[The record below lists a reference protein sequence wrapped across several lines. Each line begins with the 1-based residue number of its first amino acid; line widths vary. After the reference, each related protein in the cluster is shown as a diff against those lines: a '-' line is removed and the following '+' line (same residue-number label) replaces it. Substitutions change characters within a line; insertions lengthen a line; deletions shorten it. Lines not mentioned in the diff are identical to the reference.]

1 MLWFCST
8 DLHMFCAS
16 SVCWE
21 TAFTTWALRVY
32 LENDSIPM
40 GFGVFYPMR
49 YIDRGEVFQ
58 TFYGSGQESV
68 WLDGNFDGELVL
80 QHGLAHVLRQLR
92 LLGDGVYHLGGKI
105 FVLRHVV
112 FQL

>member
-1 MLWFCST
+1 MK
-8 DLHMFCAS
+8 
-16 SVCWE
+16 
-21 TAFTTWALRVY
+21 TTNGMSDIKLRVY

-68 WLDGNFDGELVL
+68 WLDGNFDGP
-80 QHGLAHVLRQLR
+80 GSC
-92 LLGDGVYHLGGKI
+92 GGC
-105 FVLRHVV
+105 RGRTRRA
-112 FQL
+112 